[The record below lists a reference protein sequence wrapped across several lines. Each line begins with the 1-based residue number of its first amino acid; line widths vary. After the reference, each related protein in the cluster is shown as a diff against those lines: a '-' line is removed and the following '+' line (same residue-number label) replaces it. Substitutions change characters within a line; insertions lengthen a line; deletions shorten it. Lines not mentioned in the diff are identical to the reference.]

1 MGVTKFYEIVN
12 KNVVSDTEGK
22 KISDLGEDVK
32 LENLNGLRIAVDAST
47 MIYQALLALQFVS
60 SLTDSSGKP
69 TGHINTIFNKVLM
82 LKKAGIEQV
91 WVFDSPE
98 PSELKKQELA
108 DRAKRRENA
117 KDDKQAFK
125 MTGEHVKDIKDL
137 LEAMGVLYIVAPPGI
152 EAEQYGALMTQGD
165 DPFCNYVM
173 SGDSDVLLFG
183 GNLLRPMTQKS
194 ATGKSKKTVY
204 ATYNIKKILTEFD
217 ITREQLVTMGV
228 VLGSDFAP
236 KTPRIGPTSVH
247 TALKKN
253 KLVLTPEQQ
262 LAHDYFMSSLE
273 EASAAIHKSKY
284 DREKLIA
291 LLVKRGFKEDRITK
305 LIDAAYT

>member
-1 MGVTKFYEIVN
+1 MGVTKFFEIVN
-12 KNVVSDTEGK
+12 KNVLSDSEGK

-32 LENLNGLRIAVDAST
+32 LEDLSGLRICVDAST

-82 LKKAGIEQV
+82 LKKAGVEQV
-91 WVFDSPE
+91 WVFDSPS
-98 PSELKKQELA
+98 PSKLKEKELQE
-108 DRAKRRENA
+108 RAKRRENA
-117 KDDKQAFK
+117 KDEKQAFK
-125 MTGEHVKDIKDL
+125 MTGEHVKDIQDL
-137 LEAMGVLYIVAPPGI
+137 LEHMGILYIVAPPGI

-165 DPFCNYVM
+165 DPYCSYMM

-194 ATGKSKKTVY
+194 TTGKSKKTVY
-204 ATYNIKKILTEFD
+204 ATYNIKKILSEFD

-228 VLGSDFAP
+228 SLGSDFAP

-247 TALKKN
+247 TSLKKN
-253 KLVLTPEQQ
+253 KLVLTTEQQ
-262 LAHDYFMSSLE
+262 AAYNYFMSGLE
-273 EASAAIHKSKY
+273 TTSAAINKSKY
-284 DREKLIA
+284 DRQNLISF
-291 LLVKRGFKEDRITK
+291 LTKRGFNEDRITK
-305 LIDAAYT
+305 AIDAAM